1 MRIGHGFDVHKFSGN
16 GPIIIC
22 GVKIPYKQGL
32 MAHSDGDVA
41 LHALID
47 SLLGA
52 ASLGD
57 IGKFFPDIDPTFKNA
72 NSRNLLRNVYSCVL
86 KKGYFINNID
96 ITIIAQAPK
105 ILPYITDMYENI
117 TNDLCCNIDDI
128 NIKVTTTER
137 LGFIGR
143 KEGIACE
150 AVVLLKK
157 ENC

>member
-22 GVKIPYKQGL
+22 GIKIPYKQGL
-32 MAHSDGDVA
+32 IAHSDGDVA

-57 IGKFFPDIDPTFKNA
+57 IGKFFPDTNPIFKNA
-72 NSRNLLRNVYSCVL
+72 NSRNLLRNAYSHVL

-96 ITIIAQAPK
+96 ITIIAQVPK
-105 ILPYITDMYENI
+105 ILPYIEDMHKNI
-117 TNDLCCNIDDI
+117 TNDLCCNIDDV
-128 NIKVTTTER
+128 NIKVTTTEK

-150 AVVLLKK
+150 AVVLLKNK
-157 ENC
+157 S